1 MEGGGERW
9 SAAVGKD
16 EPGESEREAAGSM
29 GLEGDGVEIDSSQLS
44 KILLPPYR
52 KRCPLQVII
61 YRKPPDTIRT
71 FQSRLPIGISSCLLP
86 QLRSPAEGSADLPLP
101 WRRRRQVELPRASSQ
116 SQKSASVLDLPEIYA
131 DAQEFDRAGA
141 RGRPHR
147 SSTSPDGEARPHP
160 RWRSNSLFPSALLLG
175 LPPVG
180 LLASLPPTASP
191 LRCAA
196 EEGISLRGQEHSSS
210 IRRCRGPICRCRV
223 SSRARPCRRFVP
235 AWGTSLRLAATSSE
249 FGTCSG
255 P

>member
-1 MEGGGERW
+1 VVGGGWGNGR
-9 SAAVGKD
+9 
-16 EPGESEREAAGSM
+16 
-29 GLEGDGVEIDSSQLS
+29 LEGDGVEIDSSQLS
-44 KILLPPYR
+44 KDTTPSVQEKMSDSPHR
-52 KRCPLQVII
+52 PLQVII

-191 LRCAA
+191 RKASPSAAKSTHRQFVDAEAQFVAA
-196 EEGISLRGQEHSSS
+196 E
-210 IRRCRGPICRCRV
+210 
-223 SSRARPCRRFVP
+223 
-235 AWGTSLRLAATSSE
+235 
-249 FGTCSG
+249 
-255 P
+255 